1 MARGSARANNL
12 SGIVQAV
19 GTAAAPPAPPQVSA
33 NQKGAI
39 RAAVNL
45 VEVDIAVT
53 DRDGKPL
60 KGLRQD
66 QFSIAEDGKDQ
77 RISTF
82 DYYDVERLETA
93 GAGDSTPITIPIGSL
108 APAEEVRQQIR
119 DRRMIVLFFDLTSL
133 QPNDLTRST
142 LAAKQFLTKQM
153 TPADLVGVVAFGN
166 QLRVIADFTND
177 RDLLYNAVDA
187 LLPGKESQL
196 AALAAACH
204 GDSRPDCPILSD
216 MAGAHPTH
224 HPTQIIAKVTQRFA
238 GGPPFR

>member
-1 MARGSARANNL
+1 MRSTIRQAIAFLAVAALLAPTGSAQNPQQPVR
-12 SGIVQAV
+12 
-19 GTAAAPPAPPQVSA
+19 PPAPPQVSA

-39 RAAVNL
+39 RTAVNL

-77 RISTF
+77 KVSTF
-82 DYYDVERLETA
+82 DYYDVEKLETA
-93 GAGDSTPITIPIGSL
+93 GAGESAPITISIGSV

-142 LAAKQFLTKQM
+142 LAAKQFL
-153 TPADLVGVVAFGN
+153 N
-166 QLRVIADFTND
+166 QTND
-177 RDLLYNAVDA
+177 
-187 LLPGKESQL
+187 
-196 AALAAACH
+196 
-204 GDSRPDCPILSD
+204 
-216 MAGAHPTH
+216 
-224 HPTQIIAKVTQRFA
+224 A
-238 GGPPFR
+238 GGSGRRGCVWQSAPRHRRFYE